1 MHINDS
7 LCPSPMQWGVAQG
20 GRSPALMQGTG
31 GQCLRVLLP
40 DALWPWG
47 GEWGSLQPLFILALV
62 SLYQVTMV
70 EPGDWRP

>member
-7 LCPSPMQWGVAQG
+7 LCPPPCNGGWGRGEVPPPSCREREVNVYQSYCQMPCGHGVGNG
-20 GRSPALMQGTG
+20 G
-31 GQCLRVLLP
+31 
-40 DALWPWG
+40 
-47 GEWGSLQPLFILALV
+47 GSTAPVFLALV